1 MGRSAKQKALVCI
14 TVKVTAGATQQM
26 KIGTTVFSQKVR
38 SKSLIT
44 AQIRRT
50 TKKAAHKVGNRA
62 TFVNDLE
69 MVKVERGNVIVKDNN
84 GNGRTIK
91 FVLLR

>member
-26 KIGTTVFSQKVR
+26 ESGTTVFSQKVR

-50 TKKAAHKVGNRA
+50 TKKAAHKVNRA

-69 MVKVERGNVIVKDNN
+69 MVKVERENVIVKDNN